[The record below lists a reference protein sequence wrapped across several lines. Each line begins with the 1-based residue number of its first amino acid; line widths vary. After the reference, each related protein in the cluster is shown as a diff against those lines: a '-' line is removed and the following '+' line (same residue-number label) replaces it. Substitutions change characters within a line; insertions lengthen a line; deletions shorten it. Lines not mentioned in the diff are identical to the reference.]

1 MWRFMIQVI
10 FMDFDKIE
18 TYSGL
23 VHQLSLQPLG
33 QAFTGHFPEI
43 LAWPLGMLLSPALS
57 HRDWPFYSWATNK
70 NMGGGAL
77 KI

>member
-23 VHQLSLQPLG
+23 VHQLSLQPPG
-33 QAFTGHFPEI
+33 TGLYRTFSGNF
-43 LAWPLGMLLSPALS
+43 GMTTWHAAQPSSL
-57 HRDWPFYSWATNK
+57 T
-70 NMGGGAL
+70 
-77 KI
+77 

>member
-1 MWRFMIQVI
+1 MMIVIDWWMILIYFFSMWRFMIQVI

-43 LAWPLGMLLSPALS
+43 LA
-57 HRDWPFYSWATNK
+57 
-70 NMGGGAL
+70 
-77 KI
+77 